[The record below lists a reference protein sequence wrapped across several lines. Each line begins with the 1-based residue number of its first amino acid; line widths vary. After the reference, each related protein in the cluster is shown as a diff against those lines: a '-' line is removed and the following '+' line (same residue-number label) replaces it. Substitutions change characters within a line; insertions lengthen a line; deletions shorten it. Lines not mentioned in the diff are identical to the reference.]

1 MGKSFEEI
9 NEKIRRKEA
18 VVVTAE
24 EVIPM
29 VRELGPKA
37 VAEKVDVVT
46 AATFG
51 AMCSSGAF
59 LNFGHSE
66 PPIKMQRVWLNDVPA
81 YTGIAAVDVYIGA
94 TELSESAGFNYGG
107 AHVIED
113 LVSGKEVTLR
123 ATSYATDC
131 YPRTSIAA
139 KVTKD
144 SLNQAFLFNP
154 RNAYQNYGAATNSS
168 SRTLYTYMGVLLP
181 RFGNVNYSTAGQLS
195 PLLKDPYLRTI
206 GIGSRI
212 WLAGAPGY
220 VAWEGTQHFIRR
232 DRSSSG
238 TPVGASA
245 TLALVGDLKL
255 MNPRYLRAATFVG
268 YGVSLFVGIGVG
280 IPVLDE
286 EMARCVGIG
295 DADIE
300 TLVFDYSVP
309 SRNRPAIARVNY
321 AQLKS
326 GQVEI
331 AGRKARTASLSSY
344 AMAREIAGELKALIS
359 KGEFTLTQ
367 PVAPLPHRAGLNL
380 LEALPD
386 DPEDPG
392 EPA

>member
-1 MGKSFEEI
+1 MGKSFEEV
-9 NEKIRRKEA
+9 NERIRRKEA

-29 VRELGPKA
+29 VRELGPKS

-81 YTGIAAVDVYIGA
+81 YTGIAAVDAYIGA

-123 ATSYATDC
+123 ATSYGTDC
-131 YPRTSIAA
+131 YPRASITA
-139 KVTKD
+139 KITKD

-168 SRTLYTYMGVLLP
+168 SRTLFTYMGVLLP

-220 VAWEGTQHFIRR
+220 VAWEGTQHFIRK

-255 MNPRYLRAATFVG
+255 MNPRYLRAATFTG

-280 IPVLDE
+280 IPILDE

-309 SRNRPAIARVNY
+309 GRNRPSVARVNY
-321 AQLKS
+321 AQLRS
-326 GQVEI
+326 GHVEI

-359 KGEFTLTQ
+359 RGEFTLTQ
-367 PVAPLPHRAGLNL
+367 PVAPLPHRAGLNV

-392 EPA
+392 ELA